1 MGKEHQYAATTR
13 WTGNRGTGTAAYH
26 TYGREYVIE
35 IENKTAIHGS
45 SDPAFRGDRTKHN
58 PEELLLSSLSS
69 CHMLW
74 YLHLCSEASVRVV
87 DYVDKASG
95 TMLETADG
103 GGRFSEVTLCPVV
116 TVSDPSM
123 VEQAIRLHAD
133 ANKLCFIANSVN
145 FPVMHRPVVQVAD
158 QITSAH

>member
-1 MGKEHQYAATTR
+1 MSRTHKYAATTR

-26 TYGREYVIE
+26 AYGREYVIE
-35 IENKTAIHGS
+35 IENKAVIHGS

-87 DYVDKASG
+87 GYEDKASG
-95 TMLETADG
+95 IMLETEDG

-116 TVSDPSM
+116 SVSDQSM
-123 VEQAIRLHAD
+123 VDEAMRLHAE

-145 FPVMHRPVVQVAD
+145 FPVLHRPIVQVAGSLPLAD
-158 QITSAH
+158 